1 MVFILPTL
9 SGVYLAC
16 IVLSGHEL
24 LLAYMTQ
31 IAGNSMAHI
40 ARELGLDVL
49 PPGIWSRGIQQEGV
63 DIRGIGRDQRDR
75 RRSLDMD
82 DLDTAL
88 MRFERRQRIGLGR
101 VDMRYDLHN

>member
-1 MVFILPTL
+1 M
-9 SGVYLAC
+9 
-16 IVLSGHEL
+16 LSGHEL

-31 IAGNSMAHI
+31 IEGNNRAHI
-40 ARELGLDVL
+40 ARELGSDVL
-49 PPGIWSRGIQQEGV
+49 TPSIWSPGIQQEGV

-82 DLDTAL
+82 DFDTAL
-88 MRFERRQRIGLGR
+88 MRFERRQRNGLCR